1 MVSAEIGAKRI
12 IRLRTRS
19 AIPRRN
25 ATERV
30 STVATAAPAMPS
42 FGACASPRMSTGSST
57 SAAITDASKRRN
69 GVRVFPEA
77 RNAASTAKKPKYG
90 GAPMR

>member
-1 MVSAEIGAKRI
+1 MAGVPKSAVVRVSRTYVRLKKIPVAAVGRPTRTIDRMVSAEIGAKRI
-12 IRLRTRS
+12 IRRRTRS

-42 FGACASPRMSTGSST
+42 FGA
-57 SAAITDASKRRN
+57 
-69 GVRVFPEA
+69 
-77 RNAASTAKKPKYG
+77 
-90 GAPMR
+90 